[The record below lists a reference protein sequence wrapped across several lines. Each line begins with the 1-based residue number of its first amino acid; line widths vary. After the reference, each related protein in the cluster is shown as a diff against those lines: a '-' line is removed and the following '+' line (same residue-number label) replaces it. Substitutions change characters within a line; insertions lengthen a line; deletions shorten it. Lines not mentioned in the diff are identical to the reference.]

1 MAERK
6 QVNRYYPPDFDP
18 AKHKSINKYRNSHP
32 LRERA
37 KKLSQGI
44 LVIRF
49 EMPYNIWCGGCG
61 NHVGMGVRYNA
72 EKKKV
77 GKYYTTPIYEFKMKC
92 HLCDN
97 YIVMETDPKNFDY
110 TITSGAQRKNQK
122 WDMAENEQVLTED
135 REAVKKLSRDA
146 MYKLE
151 HGVDDTKKLKKAAP
165 SLGKIAEIQ
174 SAKKDD
180 YAQSQALRKKFR
192 VEKKELLAVAA
203 SDNALL
209 SKSSLEIDL
218 VPESEE
224 DKKLASLLKFS
235 VPGSY
240 EEKREQKRESIQN
253 RNIFAPSTVSSP
265 NSIEISPRSSSSHSS
280 PSSSSSSKKSSGAQQ
295 TLINKVIKMASV
307 FGSSG
312 SKRNSS
318 RSSSG
323 LKASAKE
330 WFGRTTKSLICGTR
344 GSIVKRKR
352 KRSEDDASA
361 VSHELHKRSKLSGNR
376 SGSAD
381 GGCGPS
387 ASEGSVA
394 REESVFRGKES
405 RDAKFDGLEVDD
417 TEGIQ
422 GVRDETVE
430 ETKAEYESPEGTS
443 STPSTQQSLEDGSME
458 ALQYPSSSTSSSPSC
473 CVQTSER
480 TTEKLNVCT
489 RKFSTSN
496 MKASSPSHTQSTHRI
511 RENPRCTANVQ
522 SISNG
527 TDNLGPCSHNQIRTS
542 EPIETSAVPKIST
555 CERGSPSLNV
565 VLSEGEVSRTDSLY
579 QSSLSL
585 VSCYSS
591 SSGSEDE
598 Q

>member
-77 GKYYTTPIYEFKMKC
+77 GKYYTTPIYQFKMKC

-110 TITSGAQRKNQK
+110 TIISGAQRKNQK

-165 SLGKIAEIQ
+165 SLTKIAEIQ

-180 YAQSQALRKKFR
+180 YAQNQALRKKFR
-192 VEKKELLAVAA
+192 TEKKELIAVEA

-209 SKSSLEIDL
+209 SKSSLEIEL
-218 VPESEE
+218 VPETEE
-224 DKKLASLLKFS
+224 DKKLASLLKYS
-235 VPGSY
+235 VPESY
-240 EEKREQKRESIQN
+240 EEKREQKRDSIQN

-265 NSIEISPRSSSSHSS
+265 NSIEISPRSSSS
-280 PSSSSSSKKSSGAQQ
+280 SSSSSSSIKRSSGAQQ
-295 TLINKVIKMASV
+295 TLINKVMKKASV
-307 FGSSG
+307 FGSLG
-312 SKRNSS
+312 SK
-318 RSSSG
+318 SSSSSD

-330 WFGRTTKSLICGTR
+330 WLGKTTKSLIGGTA
-344 GSIVKRKR
+344 GIILKRKR
-352 KRSEDDASA
+352 KCSEDSAS
-361 VSHELHKRSKLSGNR
+361 VSHEVSKRSKLSNETETR
-376 SGSAD
+376 E
-381 GGCGPS
+381 GGGLTVKRD
-387 ASEGSVA
+387 AA
-394 REESVFRGKES
+394 REQSDHSVNINK
-405 RDAKFDGLEVDD
+405 DARLQELDVGG
-417 TEGIQ
+417 TEDIQ
-422 GVRDETVE
+422 GLQDDPVDP
-430 ETKAEYESPEGTS
+430 TKAERVLPSGKSFSPSAHQIEEGRCCSESLSRSTLSSSSCLNSSDKTPGKSTACARKVSSEIGDTSLQSHTRCAQSRRESP
-443 STPSTQQSLEDGSME
+443 DGSTDVNSNSE
-458 ALQYPSSSTSSSPSC
+458 AQS
-473 CVQTSER
+473 R
-480 TTEKLNVCT
+480 
-489 RKFSTSN
+489 
-496 MKASSPSHTQSTHRI
+496 SH
-511 RENPRCTANVQ
+511 
-522 SISNG
+522 
-527 TDNLGPCSHNQIRTS
+527 IRTF
-542 EPIETSAVPKIST
+542 EHEEIGAAPKGST
-555 CERGSPSLNV
+555 CEHDSSN
-565 VLSEGEVSRTDSLY
+565 LSVEVDGEVSRTESL
-579 QSSLSL
+579 QKSSLSL

-598 Q
+598 L

>member
-77 GKYYTTPIYEFKMKC
+77 GKYYTTPIFEFKMKC

-192 VEKKELLAVAA
+192 VEKKELLAKEA

-265 NSIEISPRSSSSHSS
+265 NSIEISPRSSSSQSS
-280 PSSSSSSKKSSGAQQ
+280 PSSSSSKKSSGAQQ

-312 SKRNSS
+312 SKRNSRS
-318 RSSSG
+318 SSSG

-330 WFGRTTKSLICGTR
+330 WFGRTTKSLICGTT
-344 GSIVKRKR
+344 GIVVKRKR
-352 KRSEDDASA
+352 KRSEDDASV
-361 VSHELHKRSKLSGNR
+361 VSHEVNKRSKFSDGGSR
-376 SGSAD
+376 SAD
-381 GGCGPS
+381 GGCGAL

-394 REESVFRGKES
+394 REDSVCRGKVGS
-405 RDAKFDGLEVDD
+405 DAHLAGFEVGDP
-417 TEGIQ
+417 EGIQ
-422 GVRDETVE
+422 GVRDDTVE
-430 ETKAEYESPEGTS
+430 KTKAEYVSPAGTS
-443 STPSTQQSLEDGSME
+443 STPSTQQSLEDPSVE
-458 ALQYPSSSTSSSPSC
+458 ALQNPPSSTSSSPSC

-480 TTEKLNVCT
+480 TTGKPTVCT
-489 RKFSTSN
+489 GKFSTSN
-496 MKASSPSHTQSTHRI
+496 MNASSPSPTQSTLSI
-511 RENPRCTANVQ
+511 RENPRYTANVQ
-522 SISNG
+522 SDFNG
-527 TDNLGPCSHNQIRTS
+527 SDNSGPCSHNGIRS
-542 EPIETSAVPKIST
+542 FEPVETSAVPKTSA
-555 CERGSPSLNV
+555 CEHGSPSLNV
-565 VLSEGEVSRTDSLY
+565 ALTEGEVSRTDSLY